1 MSPKVEPTTAKP
13 EPEFVPIASWGKDHF
28 SMLAYIECRCVDH
41 RGVVD
46 QRHMRADPKVHPHR
60 VDARS
65 QAQGHVPGTGAASQK
80 RKKYPTKLK
89 DGLEKHNHDDWSCL
103 EDMEAGGLLE
113 WNGTGMNPVFKLTT
127 LGKII
132 AASLRSHKMEGG
144 VFANFEVPPEVLEK
158 MQPVVEVPE

>member
-1 MSPKVEPTTAKP
+1 MSKKP
-13 EPEFVPIASWGKDHF
+13 EPEPVPIASWGRDHW
-28 SMLAYIECRCVDH
+28 SLLAYIECRCVDH

-46 QRHMRADPKVHPHR
+46 QRHLRVDPKVHSGR
-60 VDARS
+60 IDARNY
-65 QAQGHVPGTGAASQK
+65 AQGHVPGTGAAPQK

-89 DGLEKHNHDDWSCL
+89 DDVEKPNHDDWSCI

-132 AASLRSHKMEGG
+132 AASLRSHKMDGG
-144 VFANFEVPPEVLEK
+144 AFANFEVPPEVLAR
-158 MQPVVEVPE
+158 MQATEEVTE

>member
-1 MSPKVEPTTAKP
+1 MSKKP
-13 EPEFVPIASWGKDHF
+13 EPEFVPISAWGRDHF
-28 SMLAYIECRCVDH
+28 STLAYIETRCVDH
-41 RGVVD
+41 RGTVD
-46 QRHMRADPKVHPHR
+46 NRHLRADPKLHPGLA
-60 VDARS
+60 DARNYID
-65 QAQGHVPGTGAASQK
+65 GVVGGTARVNRNPKIS
-80 RKKYPTKLK
+80 PTRLK
-89 DGLEKHNHDDWSCL
+89 DGVEKAQHDDWSCL